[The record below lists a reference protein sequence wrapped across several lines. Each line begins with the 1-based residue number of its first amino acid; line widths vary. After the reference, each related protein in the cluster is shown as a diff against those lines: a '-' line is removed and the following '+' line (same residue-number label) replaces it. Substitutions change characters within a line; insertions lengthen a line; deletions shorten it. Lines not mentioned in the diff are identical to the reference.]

1 MASAGAL
8 SLRAAGQP
16 FQIAVESYIFQ
27 QYAQRQKKT
36 LADVIGEVIPMA
48 RAAGF
53 RNIELNQQFF
63 APELKERVLDL
74 IRSNG
79 LRMPSVYVG
88 GAMHRPEL
96 ADATIQ
102 RALEIAD
109 ICKPFGCKA
118 VVNNPDPKPHGERK
132 TDQELAA
139 EVEGLNR
146 LGWKL
151 ASNGFQ
157 LRVHHHTPEMLE
169 NAREW
174 RYILRNTDPKHV
186 ALCMDLD
193 WVHQGEQDPMAL
205 LREAGN
211 RVAEVHVRNSRNKL
225 WLESFTAGD
234 IDYRKVAEYFRDA
247 GLRPLIVV
255 ELAYRPNTVV
265 KHTLVEDLRS
275 SRIYA
280 EEIFGSNADE

>member
-1 MASAGAL
+1 
-8 SLRAAGQP
+8 
-16 FQIAVESYIFQ
+16 
-27 QYAQRQKKT
+27 
-36 LADVIGEVIPMA
+36 VIGEVIPMA
-48 RAAGF
+48 REAGF

-63 APELKERVLDL
+63 TAGLRERVLDL
-74 IRSNG
+74 IRSTG

-96 ADATIQ
+96 AEETTQ
-102 RALEIAD
+102 RALEIAE
-109 ICKPFGCKA
+109 ICKPFGGKA

-132 TDQELAA
+132 TDQELAV

-151 ASNGFQ
+151 AAKGFQ

-174 RYILRNTDPKHV
+174 RYILRNTDPKYV

-193 WVHQGEQDPMAL
+193 WVHQGDQDPMAL

-211 RVAEVHVRNSRNKL
+211 RVAEVHVRNSRDKL
-225 WLESFTAGD
+225 WLESFTVGD
-234 IDYRKVAEYFRDA
+234 IDYRKVAEYFRGAD
-247 GLRPLIVV
+247 LYPLIVV
-255 ELAYRPNTVV
+255 ELAYRPDTVV
-265 KHTLVEDLRS
+265 THTLEDDLRS
-275 SRIYA
+275 SRIYG
-280 EEIFGSNADE
+280 EQVFGSNVEN

>member
-1 MASAGAL
+1 LLAGASAL
-8 SLRAAGQP
+8 SLRAAEQRFP
-16 FQIAVESYIFQ
+16 IAVESYIFQ

-53 RNIELNQQFF
+53 RKVELNQQFF
-63 APELKERVLDL
+63 APELRERVLDL
-74 IRSNG
+74 IRGNG

-102 RALEIAD
+102 RALGIAD
-109 ICKPFGCKA
+109 VCKPFGCKA
-118 VVNNPDPKPHGERK
+118 LVNNPDPKPHGERK

-151 ASNGFQ
+151 ASQGFQ

-174 RYILRNTDPKHV
+174 RYILRNTDPKQV

-193 WVHQGEQDPMAL
+193 WVHQGDQDPMAL

-211 RVAEVHVRNSRNKL
+211 RVAELHVRNSRDKL

-234 IDYRKVAEYFRDA
+234 IDYYKVAEYFRKA
-247 GLRPLIVV
+247 GLYPLIVV
-255 ELAYRPNTVV
+255 ELAYRPHTVV
-265 KHTLVEDLRS
+265 KHTLAEDLRS

-280 EEIFGSNADE
+280 EEVFGSNAG